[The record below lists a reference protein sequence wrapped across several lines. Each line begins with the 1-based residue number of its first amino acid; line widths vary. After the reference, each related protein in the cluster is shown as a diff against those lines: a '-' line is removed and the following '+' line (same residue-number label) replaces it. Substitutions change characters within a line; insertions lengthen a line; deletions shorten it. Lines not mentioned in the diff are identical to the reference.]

1 MNTNPPRLSQ
11 FSGSGAKGEICY
23 EQWRFEVRGIQKG
36 ANYTEAL
43 LLQSIRRNVRGP
55 AADLV
60 LHLGEDATVDV
71 VLGKLDQIFGSILP
85 VGDFT

>member
-1 MNTNPPRLSQ
+1 MS
-11 FSGSGAKGEICY
+11 SY
-23 EQWRFEVRGIQKG
+23 EQWRFEVRGIQTY

-43 LLQSIRRNVRGP
+43 LLQSIRRNARGP

-85 VGDFT
+85 AET